1 MRRSYALKT
10 VLFQSCSIGTKGV
23 LSVRSCQSVGVEKF
37 KFMKGPDGLSAL
49 DIVKEYGIPI
59 QRVSLSRGLA
69 LNRFEKVLFHF
80 IIFSFRTLK

>member
-10 VLFQSCSIGTKGV
+10 VLFQSCLTGTKNI
-23 LSVRSCQSVGVEKF
+23 LPVRNCQSMGAQNIKV
-37 KFMKGPDGLSAL
+37 MKGLNGLSAL

-69 LNRFEKVLFHF
+69 LNRFEKVHFHF
-80 IIFSFRTLK
+80 IIINLRILK